1 MSYNQNSNLYSQS
14 GYSMPFEEKNG
25 RVEILCSYGED
36 ADGNFN
42 HGVDFKTRNFLIA
55 SVADGNVCGAMN
67 AKDGAVLLI
76 QHGDYLVTYSHLKT
90 RFAQV
95 DQKVKAGMV
104 VGMASD
110 SLHIEVKYKDEEINP
125 MEFLT
130 MIYGN
135 IKMLLQTGKVAVPDF
150 ETIDMDVPTDFDS
163 NQEEIEKLMLQW
175 YPSYLADLAQGDYM
189 LPGKTEVS
197 LRNIFSWA
205 TVRQF
210 FFRTIPHL
218 GNPGGLDESA
228 IPLACKAQ
236 NLLIGDFLN
245 YLAIRHQIY
254 LSTMTDGLKKKY
266 MSQPY

>member
-1 MSYNQNSNLYSQS
+1 MNYNQNSNLISKS

-25 RVEILCSYGED
+25 RVEMLKPYG
-36 ADGNFN
+36 DGN

-55 SVADGNVCGAMN
+55 AMADGQVVGAMN
-67 AKDGAVLLI
+67 DRNGASLML
-76 QHGDYLVTYSHLKT
+76 QHGDYLVTYSNLKT

-95 DQKVKAGMV
+95 DQKVKAGLV
-104 VGMASD
+104 VGMASE
-110 SLHIEVKYKDEEINP
+110 SLHIEVKYQDEEINP

-130 MIYGN
+130 MVYGN
-135 IKMLLQTGKVAVPDF
+135 IKMLLQTGKIATPEF
-150 ETIDMDVPTDFDS
+150 ETIDMDVPTDFDDDK
-163 NQEEIEKLMLQW
+163 EEIEKLMLQW
-175 YPSYLADLAQGDYM
+175 YPSYLADLAQGQYL
-189 LPGKTEVS
+189 LPSQTELS

-205 TVRQF
+205 AVKQF

-218 GNPGGLDESA
+218 GNPGGLDESS

-254 LSTMTDGLKKKY
+254 LSTMGEGLKKKY
-266 MSQPY
+266 MSNPY

>member
-1 MSYNQNSNLYSQS
+1 MNYTQNSNLISKS

-25 RVEILCSYGED
+25 RVEMLKPYGED
-36 ADGNFN
+36 SEGKFN

-55 SVADGNVCGAMN
+55 AMADGQVVGAMN
-67 AKDGAVLLI
+67 DRNGASLML
-76 QHGDYLVTYSHLKT
+76 QHGDYLVIYSNLKT

-95 DQKVKAGMV
+95 DQKVKAGLV
-104 VGMASD
+104 VGMASE
-110 SLHIEVKYKDEEINP
+110 SLHIEVKYQDDEINP

-130 MIYGN
+130 MVYGN
-135 IKMLLQTGKVAVPDF
+135 IKMLLQTGKIATPEF
-150 ETIDMDVPTDFDS
+150 ETIDMDVPTDFDDDK
-163 NQEEIEKLMLQW
+163 EEIEKLLLQW
-175 YPSYLADLAQGDYM
+175 YPSYLADLAQGQYL
-189 LPGKTEVS
+189 LPSQTELS

-205 TVRQF
+205 AVKQF

-218 GNPGGLDESA
+218 GNPGGLDESS

-266 MSQPY
+266 MSNPY

>member
-1 MSYNQNSNLYSQS
+1 
-14 GYSMPFEEKNG
+14 MPFEEKNG
-25 RVEILCSYGED
+25 RVEIIRPYGED

-55 SVADGNVCGAMN
+55 AVADGQVCGAMN
-67 AKDGAVLLI
+67 SKDGAVMLL

-110 SLHIEVKYKDEEINP
+110 SLHVEVKYQEQEINP

-150 ETIDMDVPTDFDS
+150 ETIDMDVPTDFDE
-163 NQEEIEKLMLQW
+163 NQEEIERLMLQW
-175 YPSYLADLAQGDYM
+175 YPSYLADLAQGEYL
-189 LPGKTEVS
+189 LPGKRRCRSATS
-197 LRNIFSWA
+197 SPGRRSGSFSSGPY
-205 TVRQF
+205 R
-210 FFRTIPHL
+210 I
-218 GNPGGLDESA
+218 SA
-228 IPLACKAQ
+228 IRVDLTNQRCHWLA
-236 NLLIGDFLN
+236 
-245 YLAIRHQIY
+245 RHRTS
-254 LSTMTDGLKKKY
+254 LSGT
-266 MSQPY
+266 S